1 MSARTA
7 LPVLL
12 LTLFAPPARADVA
25 FPSDCDR
32 KKEGDSCRDDYSRNK
47 PGQCMHMKC
56 VAGSYDGEGD
66 VEDYQYDCF
75 QCTANPQAVL
85 SGREKAIRA
94 QQAKE
99 ALSERIRWGL
109 GALGAGCVVT
119 AVWYDWRR
127 RSKARGTGSA
137 SE

>member
-1 MSARTA
+1 
-7 LPVLL
+7 
-12 LTLFAPPARADVA
+12 
-25 FPSDCDR
+25 
-32 KKEGDSCRDDYSRNK
+32 
-47 PGQCMHMKC
+47 MHMKC

-75 QCTANPQAVL
+75 QCTARPQAVL
-85 SGREKAIRA
+85 SAREKAIRS

-127 RSKARGTGSA
+127 RSKASDTGST

>member
-12 LTLFAPPARADVA
+12 LSLLTLPARADVA
-25 FPSDCDR
+25 FPSDCER
-32 KKEGDSCRDDYSRNK
+32 KKEGDSCRDDYTRNK

-75 QCTANPQAVL
+75 RCTAHPQAVL
-85 SGREKAIRA
+85 SEREEAIRA
-94 QQAKE
+94 KQAKE

-119 AVWYDWRR
+119 AVWYDWRS